1 MTRGMIID
9 NTKVI
14 AGWLMV
20 NIPVWMDNASTW
32 LTLFSTILGAMV
44 MVVTYKRAR
53 IKLKINQL
61 ELKEKM
67 KKNES
72 DK

>member
-9 NTKVI
+9 NTKVV

-20 NIPVWMDNASTW
+20 NLPMWIDSASTW
-32 LTLFSTILGAMV
+32 ITLFSTSLGAMV
-44 MVVTYKRAR
+44 MVITYKRAR
-53 IKLKINQL
+53 IKLKINKM
-61 ELKEKM
+61 ELEKM
-67 KKNES
+67 KKDES

>member
-9 NTKVI
+9 NVKVI
-14 AGWLMV
+14 AGWLLV
-20 NIPVWMDNASTW
+20 NIPMWMESASTW

-44 MVVTYKRAR
+44 MVITYKRSR
-53 IKLKINQL
+53 IKLKINRL
-61 ELKEKM
+61 ELEKM
-67 KKNES
+67 KKDES